1 MKAYCSE
8 DTADEVG
15 TVADCLYSIGNR
27 IEVAKLLLATEG
39 KEKLLDTIL
48 EDIYRTAQDMFDEH
62 CVVRERR
69 D

>member
-1 MKAYCSE
+1 MK

-27 IEVAKLLLATEG
+27 VEVAKILFNQNKTQLLE
-39 KEKLLDTIL
+39 TIL
-48 EDIYRTAQDMFDEH
+48 EDIYYSCQTMFDEH
-62 CVVRERR
+62 CIKR